1 MARMFECFAAEYGWT
16 HDYIFDHITPSQ
28 FKLYS
33 ELLLCRWDDD
43 KIERQEL
50 SIIQG
55 GGNVKEFRKG
65 RRSLRDMIKGRVK
78 IEGKEI
84 GKDGP
89 SVADVRGWFASMG
102 AGGDKI
108 GLR

>member
-1 MARMFECFAAEYGWT
+1 MFEYFAAEYGWT
-16 HDYIFDHITPSQ
+16 HDYILDHITPSQ

-33 ELLLCRWDDD
+33 ELLLCRVDDE

-55 GGNVKEFRKG
+55 GGNLKAFHKN
-65 RRSLRDMIKGRVK
+65 RRSLRDMIKGK
-78 IEGKEI
+78 IKLDKEDI
-84 GKDGP
+84 TKDGP
-89 SVADVRGWFASMG
+89 SSDSVKTWLTAMG
-102 AGGDKI
+102 AGGGNKI

>member
-16 HDYIFDHITPSQ
+16 HEYILDHITPSQ

-33 ELLLCRWDDD
+33 ELLLCRLDDE
-43 KIERQEL
+43 KMERQEL

-55 GGNVKEFRKG
+55 GGNVKEFRKN
-65 RRSLRDMIKGRVK
+65 RRSMRDVIRGKNKPNKKDVEDGTSSDAARSWLR
-78 IEGKEI
+78 
-84 GKDGP
+84 
-89 SVADVRGWFASMG
+89 SMG
-102 AGGDKI
+102 AGGNKL